1 MAEPAST
8 GVIAAAAAGVTVAGL
23 MPGIDGN
30 ALIGAFAGASLF
42 VVSRKD
48 GGLLARVI
56 YWVISFVIGY
66 LAAPDVVALTPVK
79 ETAIAA
85 FGAAALVVTIALAAI
100 ERIKALDFTTVF
112 KKGS

>member
-8 GVIAAAAAGVTVAGL
+8 GVVAAAAAGVTLAGL
-23 MPGIDGN
+23 LPGIDGN

-42 VVSRKD
+42 VVSRKE
-48 GGLLARVI
+48 GGLVSRGI
-56 YWVISFVIGY
+56 YWAISFVIGY
-66 LAAPDVVALTPVK
+66 LGAPDVVALTPVK

-85 FGAAALVVTIALAAI
+85 FGAAALVVTTALAAI
-100 ERIKALDFTTVF
+100 ERIKTFDFTAIF